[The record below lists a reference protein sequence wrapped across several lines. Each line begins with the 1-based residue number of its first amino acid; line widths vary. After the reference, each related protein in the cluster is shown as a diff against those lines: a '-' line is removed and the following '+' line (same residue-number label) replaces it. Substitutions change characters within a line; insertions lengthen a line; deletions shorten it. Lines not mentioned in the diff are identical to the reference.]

1 LLATPPVDHSDLN
14 ARATGR
20 DAWPNG
26 TAQMGRCTQDKPAR
40 QENAEGM
47 TDTSAR
53 STSLATRPVT
63 PRQLDWLRA
72 ELADWTSQGI
82 ISDEQA
88 TRISTRVS
96 SRYPA
101 EQHTRT
107 SIGRVFLYLGA
118 GFVGVG
124 LIWLVAANLDQLSP
138 VTRFAAIAALWLAFL
153 VGGELLA
160 SRHASAPLVGAVRL
174 LAALGAGAVVFQ
186 AAQSLQVPAYEPR
199 LVGLWAAGALVHAY
213 LTRAYMPFVVGVVT
227 GVAWW
232 FMQPMWDSQDG
243 LTVVVLMGAASVL
256 AAALAVL
263 HDRWIDAFAWTW
275 RTVAGGMALLAMF
288 VAAVPDIGGDGID
301 WSGWLLGALGV
312 AAVAAVAAALTR
324 PGTRILEPLGA
335 AVVLVAAT
343 LLGLWT
349 TGTDTSDIDA
359 GDWAHAAV
367 SVLAYV
373 VLAVAL
379 VALGTVRDH
388 PPLTWMAM
396 VGLVVFTTFQS
407 FAVFAPIVTGAWL
420 FVVLGTVFLG
430 TGFLFDRARRELA
443 SALDSDPADDSAS
456 PKGTDR

>member
-1 LLATPPVDHSDLN
+1 
-14 ARATGR
+14 
-20 DAWPNG
+20 
-26 TAQMGRCTQDKPAR
+26 
-40 QENAEGM
+40 M
-47 TDTSAR
+47 THTSAR
-53 STSLATRPVT
+53 GTSLAPRPAT
-63 PRQLDWLRA
+63 PRQLGWLRT
-72 ELADWTSQGI
+72 ELDDWTSQGI
-82 ISDEQA
+82 ISEDQA
-88 TRISTRVS
+88 ARISTRVS
-96 SRYPA
+96 TRYPSHA
-101 EQHTRT
+101 RT

-138 VTRFAAIAALWLAFL
+138 GTRFAAIAALWLAFL
-153 VGGELLA
+153 VGGEVLA
-160 SRHASAPLVGAVRL
+160 SRQASAPLVGAVRL

-199 LVGLWAAGALVHAY
+199 LVGLWSAGTFLHAY
-213 LTRAYMPFVVGVVT
+213 LARAYMPFLVGIVT
-227 GVAWW
+227 GVTWW
-232 FMQPMWDSQDG
+232 FAQPLWDSQNG
-243 LTVVVLMGAASVL
+243 LTVVMLMGAASVL

-263 HDRWIDAFAWTW
+263 HDRRIDAFAWTW

-288 VAAVPDIGGDGID
+288 VAAVPDIGGDGVA
-301 WSGWLLGALGV
+301 WSAWLVGTLVIAGV
-312 AAVAAVAAALTR
+312 AVTAAALTR
-324 PGTRILEPLGA
+324 PGLRVLEPLGA
-335 AVVLVAAT
+335 VVVLAAAT

-443 SALDSDPADDSAS
+443 SALDSTPAPGTDSSA